1 MPRSVSLYPRRG
13 RKSKYKPALQLKRS
27 WTASGAMPNIPA
39 NQVPATSYGEI
50 SSFAGSLRSPSVRW
64 SEHLARRLLRQRRR
78 YEFSAVRQSNWQVE
92 MRTPNGLIG
101 HLLVVEP
108 EALLRWSLATYL
120 SKWFD
125 VHPTDSPEAAL
136 RILDDYRVDGAVI
149 SDQLAPGSAPAI
161 AARLGLRNPSAT
173 IVYTVTSAETS
184 VAEDRVS
191 LQIEKPFQLADLAAL
206 LGVEVRDDPGDSAPG
221 GDFE

>member
-1 MPRSVSLYPRRG
+1 
-13 RKSKYKPALQLKRS
+13 
-27 WTASGAMPNIPA
+27 
-39 NQVPATSYGEI
+39 
-50 SSFAGSLRSPSVRW
+50 
-64 SEHLARRLLRQRRR
+64 
-78 YEFSAVRQSNWQVE
+78 

-125 VHPTDSPEAAL
+125 VFPTDSREAAL
-136 RILDDYRVDGAVI
+136 RILDDHRVDGAVI

-161 AARLGLRNPSAT
+161 TTRLGLRDPNVT
-173 IVYTVTSAETS
+173 VVYTVTHAETI
-184 VAEDRVS
+184 AAGDRVI
-191 LQIEKPFQLADLAAL
+191 LQIEKPFQLADLASL